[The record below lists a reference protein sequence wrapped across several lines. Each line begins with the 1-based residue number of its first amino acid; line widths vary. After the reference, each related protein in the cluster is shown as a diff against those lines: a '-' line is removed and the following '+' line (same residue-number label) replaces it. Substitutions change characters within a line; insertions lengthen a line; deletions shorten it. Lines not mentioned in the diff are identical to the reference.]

1 MTDKKSDKSFTEK
14 YNLVGKGTPV
24 RISERTKIFV
34 KMLCDKGKAAF
45 EAGKAA
51 AKLDKTLYK

>member
-1 MTDKKSDKSFTEK
+1 MTDKKPDKSFAEK
-14 YNLVGKGTPV
+14 YGLVGKGIPI
-24 RISERTKIFV
+24 RISERTELLV
-34 KMLCDKGKAAF
+34 KLLHAKGKAIF